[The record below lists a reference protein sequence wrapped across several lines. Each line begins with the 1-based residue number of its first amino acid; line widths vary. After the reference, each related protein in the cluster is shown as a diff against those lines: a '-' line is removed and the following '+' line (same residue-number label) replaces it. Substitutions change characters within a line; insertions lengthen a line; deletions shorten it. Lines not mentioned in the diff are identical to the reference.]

1 MMASGKTTLG
11 RAVARRSGRPFVDS
25 DTQIETET
33 GMTVREIFEQ
43 RGETEFRRLEAAALA
58 KALALPNPAVIAA
71 AGGVVLDPG
80 NRARL
85 RTAGR
90 VVWLR
95 AEPRML
101 ASRVRPNDH
110 RPLLR
115 DDPVGVLT
123 KLAAEREALY
133 REVADVVID
142 VGGRDKRDIV
152 AEIEALLP

>member
-1 MMASGKTTLG
+1 MIGLTK
-11 RAVARRSGRPFVDS
+11 
-25 DTQIETET
+25 
-33 GMTVREIFEQ
+33 
-43 RGETEFRRLEAAALA
+43 
-58 KALALPNPAVIAA
+58 NPY
-71 AGGVVLDPG
+71 
-80 NRARL
+80 
-85 RTAGR
+85 TR
-90 VVWLR
+90 VTIDMIRNLCPWLR